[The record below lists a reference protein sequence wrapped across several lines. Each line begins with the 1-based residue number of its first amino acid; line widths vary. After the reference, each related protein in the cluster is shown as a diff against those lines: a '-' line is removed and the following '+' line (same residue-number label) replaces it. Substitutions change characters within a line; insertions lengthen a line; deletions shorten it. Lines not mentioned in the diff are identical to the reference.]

1 MLKRSCLLFAFSS
14 MLISSLAYAVDWQ
27 AKTTDKHL
35 VVIELFTAEGCGL
48 CPAAERWVRQLPQKG
63 LTDKDVVIL
72 NFHVDYLD
80 QKKGWVDKFASP
92 VFTDRQKQLARLNLF
107 QTVYTPEFFISG
119 EVLHDWRAHGLEAIN
134 FVSEFKPEAD
144 ISLKAKQHKNSLS
157 VHSRVSVEGD
167 ENKQYSQF
175 YLALTENNVISEVR
189 GGDNAGATFNHQHLV
204 RKWLGPFKL
213 DANGKAD
220 MTTEVALEKSWKLA
234 DMSLVAIVQ
243 NMENGYVLQGL
254 ALPLKDR

>member
-1 MLKRSCLLFAFSS
+1 MLKRLCLIFAFSS
-14 MLISSLAYAVDWQ
+14 LLISCLAYAGDWQ

-48 CPAAERWVRQLPQKG
+48 CPAAERWVKQLPQNG
-63 LTDKDVVIL
+63 LTDNDVVIL

-92 VFTDRQKQLARLNLF
+92 LFTDRQKQLARLNLF

-119 EVLHDWRAHGLEAIN
+119 EVLHDWRTHGLEAIN
-134 FVSEFKPEAD
+134 FVSEFKPEAN
-144 ISLKAKQHKNSLS
+144 ISLKAKQDENSLS
-157 VHSRVSVEGD
+157 VHSRVGVEGD
-167 ENKQYSQF
+167 ENKQYSQL

-204 RKWLGPFKL
+204 RKWLGPFNL
-213 DANGKAD
+213 DANGKVD